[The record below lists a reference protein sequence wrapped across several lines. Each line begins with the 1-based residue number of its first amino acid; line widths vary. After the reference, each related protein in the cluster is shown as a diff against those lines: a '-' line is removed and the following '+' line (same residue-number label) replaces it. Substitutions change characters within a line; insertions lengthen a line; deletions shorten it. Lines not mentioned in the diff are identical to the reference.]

1 MAIQNIEC
9 HLATV
14 LMKRFLDGENL
25 PQDILNDLER
35 HIKVCPSCRDIVNNE
50 KVSLEEVLDGPKPK
64 KGFAAVLQKF
74 SPAPVQ
80 TPAYAGAGA
89 SGALLQA
96 SQVKVSSTP
105 PGMAAFK
112 NPKVLMLS
120 GALAV
125 VLILMSTILRDPTK
139 MLGPKATNGLTATAE
154 KKDESKDEA
163 TSEDHKSEDEHA
175 ASDEHSTTDEHAATD
190 EHATDDAHATE
201 DTHAADESHA
211 AEGDHDPVE
220 DSHTPPATDT
230 HAPTKEEQIKAHNDP
245 NVPGKK
251 TVDTSDIMI
260 AGGSKSSTTTEHK
273 EEPKAQAPERKT
285 TTSTKRTP
293 TRKTSTSKKSTSA
306 PAKKSSGGIKVYD
319 KNGNPIK

>member
-25 PQDILNDLER
+25 PQEILNDLER
-35 HIKVCPSCRDIVNNE
+35 HIKVCPSCRAIVNNE

-64 KGFAAVLQKF
+64 KGFAAILQKF

-89 SGALLQA
+89 SSALLQV

-125 VLILMSTILRDPTK
+125 VLILMSTILRDPTR
-139 MLGPKATNGLTATAE
+139 MLGPKATNGLTAATDQKE
-154 KKDESKDEA
+154 ESKAEA
-163 TSEDHKSEDEHA
+163 TSEEEHSEEEHVTTDEGSTSEEHA
-175 ASDEHSTTDEHAATD
+175 TTDEHG
-190 EHATDDAHATE
+190 EENFIPTDDAHT
-201 DTHAADESHA
+201 ADESHS
-211 AEGDHDPVE
+211 AEEKNGPIKDE
-220 DSHTPPATDT
+220 HT
-230 HAPTKEEQIKAHNDP
+230 PTKEEQIKAHNDP

-251 TVDTSDIMI
+251 TIDPADIMI
-260 AGGSKSSTTTEHK
+260 AGGTQSSHKTEHQ
-273 EEPKAQAPERKT
+273 EAPKPQAKAPVKKT
-285 TTSTKRTP
+285 TTSTQR
-293 TRKTSTSKKSTSA
+293 TSTRRASKPKSSTSA
-306 PAKKSSGGIKVYD
+306 PAKQSSGGIKVYD